1 MPVLFS
7 KVLSGGQTKIEMFSN
22 ASRNAVY
29 NQSRGDWVQ
38 LGHNHS
44 PRNGEA
50 KGQGFWFSGDSVL
63 TLNLNQRDDILF
75 TSICDSV

>member
-7 KVLSGGQTKIEMFSN
+7 TVLSGGQTKIEMFLN

-38 LGHNHS
+38 LGHNNS

-50 KGQGFWFSGDSVL
+50 NGQGR
-63 TLNLNQRDDILF
+63 QRF
-75 TSICDSV
+75 NS